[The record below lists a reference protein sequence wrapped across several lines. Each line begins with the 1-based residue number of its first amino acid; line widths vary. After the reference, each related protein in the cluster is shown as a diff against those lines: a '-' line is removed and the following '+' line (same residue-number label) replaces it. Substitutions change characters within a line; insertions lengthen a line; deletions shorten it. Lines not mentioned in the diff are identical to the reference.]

1 MYRVGLETILGFTR
15 RGDTLRIDPR
25 VPAHWPEFGIDYR
38 YRSASYA
45 ITVIEPGMLHAHP
58 VEVSVDGVTLGGT
71 TITLVDDGRRHE
83 VEIRAKPVTDRI
95 ADRDQE
101 ARRS

>member
-1 MYRVGLETILGFTR
+1 L
-15 RGDTLRIDPR
+15 
-25 VPAHWPEFGIDYR
+25 
-38 YRSASYA
+38 YA